1 MANSRAMMVG
11 RQPFLLQARML
22 TTLNY
27 QAMSIYRYQYY
38 GFAKKNDKDKK

>member
-27 QAMSIYRYQYY
+27 QTMSIYRYQYY